1 MAAVQDAG
9 SAAQGLAARHR
20 VRLHRRQLKRWG
32 LTAVALLI
40 SLLFLFPFIW
50 LVASAFRPVAQ
61 TFQASVDIWTF
72 FPKSLSLENFS
83 AAFSRGFARN
93 LFNSLWVTGISALA
107 GTLLALLAAFPLAV
121 MRFPGRDALF
131 VLVVFAFMIPFEV
144 VALPLT
150 SVFNQLGLADT
161 LTALIVPG
169 LVHGL
174 AIFNLRQFFLSIPR
188 EQMEAALL
196 DGAGW
201 WRILWQIYLPLM
213 RPAVTGS
220 AMILAM
226 AQWNAWL
233 WPSLIITNNSKQTG
247 AVAIGLQDSAYTQNY
262 GLAFAE
268 VFILALIPALMIFWG
283 QRSFTQSL
291 SATGGK

>member
-1 MAAVQDAG
+1 MAAIQDAG
-9 SAAQGLAARHR
+9 SAAQR
-20 VRLHRRQLKRWG
+20 VNVVRRVALHRRQLKRWG
-32 LTAVALLI
+32 LSALALLI
-40 SLLFLFPFIW
+40 SLLFLIPFVW

-61 TFQASVDIWTF
+61 TFQASVDLWTF
-72 FPKSLSLENFS
+72 FPKTWSLENFS
-83 AAFSRGFARN
+83 AAFSRGFAQN
-93 LFNSLWVTGISALA
+93 LFNSLWVTGASASG

-150 SVFNQLGLADT
+150 SVFSQLGLADT

-174 AIFNLRQFFLSIPR
+174 AIFNLRQFFLAIPR
-188 EQMEAALL
+188 EQLEAAWL

-213 RPAVTGS
+213 RPAVIGS

-233 WPSLIITNNSKQTG
+233 WPSLVITDNSKQTG

-268 VFILALIPALMIFWG
+268 VFILALLPALMIFWG

>member
-1 MAAVQDAG
+1 MAAIQAIEPDETRGVSRRPLALYRRRG
-9 SAAQGLAARHR
+9 RRWLATAA
-20 VRLHRRQLKRWG
+20 
-32 LTAVALLI
+32 ALII
-40 SLLFLFPFIW
+40 SLLFAIPFIW
-50 LVASAFRPVAQ
+50 LVASAFRPVSQ
-61 TFQASVDIWTF
+61 TFQASVDLWTF
-72 FPKSLSLENFS
+72 VPRTLTLENFQ
-83 AAFSRGFARN
+83 AAFSRGFAVN
-93 LFNSLWVTGISALA
+93 VFNSLWVTGVSAA
-107 GTLLALLAAFPLAV
+107 VGTLLAILAAFPLAV
-121 MRFPGRDALF
+121 MRFPGRNALF
-131 VLVVFAFMIPFEV
+131 VVVVFAFMIPFEM

-150 SVFNQLGLADT
+150 TVFSQLGLANT

-188 EQMEAALL
+188 EQREAAWL

-201 WRILWQIYLPLM
+201 WRILFQIYLPLV
-213 RPAVTGS
+213 RPAVIGT

-233 WPSLIITNNSKQTG
+233 WPSLIITDNGKQTG

-268 VFILALIPALMIFWG
+268 VFILALIPALLIFFG
-283 QRSFTQSL
+283 QRTFTRSL
-291 SATGGK
+291 SHTGGK